1 MRLWQKALHR
11 EEWHRW
17 FAWHPVKAGGGL
29 VWLEWIERRRC
40 YAVIDEWWE
49 VRLPDRKEA
58 RQKLVAHRTRSERS
72 QTLAP
77 KTLAVYAENRHAAGG
92 CYGADRKVQV
102 PQNALGQDRAADRGR
117 GEAVLVQVGSPEA
130 ALA

>member
-1 MRLWQKALHR
+1 MRGRWNPSLAVWVELRHWFGRLDGIKRLSMRLWQKALHR
-11 EEWHRW
+11 EEWQRW
-17 FAWHPVKAGGGL
+17 YAWHPVKAGGGL

-58 RQKLVAHRTRSERS
+58 GQKLVAHRTRSERC

-77 KTLAVYAENRHAAGG
+77 KTLAVYAENRLH
-92 CYGADRKVQV
+92 
-102 PQNALGQDRAADRGR
+102 
-117 GEAVLVQVGSPEA
+117 
-130 ALA
+130 

>member
-11 EEWHRW
+11 EEWQRW

-58 RQKLVAHRTRSERS
+58 GQKSAAHRTRSERC

-77 KTLAVYAENRHAAGG
+77 KTLAVYAENRLHLMRDSGPATQRGPEQG
-92 CYGADRKVQV
+92 LRQQREERVHTVQV
-102 PQNALGQDRAADRGR
+102 SSPGR
-117 GEAVLVQVGSPEA
+117 
-130 ALA
+130 